1 MKVKQAT
8 LESFTKH
15 TAELGQMVTS
25 LLIANGCDAKDAY
38 ELVENCM
45 REVDEVRES
54 LGLEK
59 LIPDFVK
66 DGGLSKKLPGEME
79 KANKVVG
86 LLSKLIQHAQNQE
99 EEHEGIGFKVPKRN
113 KELVN

>member
-15 TAELGQMVTS
+15 TAELGQMVTG
-25 LLIANGCDAKDAY
+25 LLIATGCDAKDAY

-59 LIPDFVK
+59 IIPDVVK
-66 DGGLSKKLPGEME
+66 DGGLSKKIPGDMA
-79 KANKVVG
+79 KVNKLMTVLG
-86 LLSKLIQHAQNQE
+86 NLLNAAKE